1 MKIGFT
7 CGTFDLLHAGHVL
20 MLAEAKT
27 QCDWLIVGLQT
38 DPTNDRTD
46 KNKPV
51 QTTFERYVQLKGC
64 KFVDEIIPYD
74 NEGDLFNLLATYNI
88 DVRIVSDEYK
98 DTTFTGKL
106 LDIDIYYNK
115 RQHNFSSSQLRTRIM
130 ENNRGVRYI

>member
-7 CGTFDLLHAGHVL
+7 CGAFDLLHAGHVM

-38 DPTNDRTD
+38 DPTIDRHN
-46 KNKPV
+46 KNRPV
-51 QTTFERYVQLKGC
+51 QTTFERYTQLNGC
-64 KFVDEIIPYD
+64 RFVDEIVPYD
-74 NEGDLFNLLATYNI
+74 TEDDLFNLLSTYNI

-106 LDIDIYYNK
+106 LGIDIYYNK
-115 RQHNFSSSQLRTRIM
+115 RSHNFSSTELRKRLI
-130 ENNRGVRYI
+130 NNK